1 MADETTR
8 NPSLAPEYSHHR
20 IVKTSNEAAPY
31 AKQEQGINMASH
43 SHAHIQ
49 VVPEGADCNPGV
61 RVLWWSAKAAKF
73 INEHTA
79 ITKAGAGVL
88 VPYEFTVECRGRIML
103 VAVESGMAAGR
114 TVRVYVA
121 GYNVERV

>member
-1 MADETTR
+1 MADETTSS
-8 NPSLAPEYSHHR
+8 PKLAPEYALHR
-20 IVKTSNEAAPY
+20 VVKEANEAAPY
-31 AKQEQGINMASH
+31 AVREKGINMASH

-49 VVPEGADCNPGV
+49 VVPEGTGCNPNV
-61 RVLWWSAKAAKF
+61 AVYWWSEKAAKF
-73 INEHTA
+73 IQEHTA

-103 VAVESGMAAGR
+103 VAVEGGMAAGR
-114 TVRVYVA
+114 TARIYVA